1 MKINYKFIL
10 SFTLL
15 VYFLGVFS
23 CKPCNNSGL
32 IKQIVTD
39 LTWEFVEIE
48 NLDSFQSGER
58 LIRKS
63 QTKDSVNYQDFAL
76 DINTIT
82 QMVSSEKKTFNFGLI
97 QQAYACEPAIPIILE
112 SIIELEITSDQEYDK
127 DHPAGSNLA
136 DLFEISILD
145 QINQVT
151 NSGFMDLT
159 AFLQNDPKM
168 PFQLT
173 LKLKSPPAVSKNFK
187 FKFYLLL
194 FGNNKSGTFE
204 IETSKINVLR

>member
-1 MKINYKFIL
+1 MKANFKFIL
-10 SFTLL
+10 SVFLL

-23 CKPCNNSGL
+23 CRPCNNTGL

-39 LTWEFVEIE
+39 LTWDFVEIE

-63 QTKDSVNYQDFAL
+63 QTKDSVNYEDFAL
-76 DINTIT
+76 DITAIT
-82 QMVSSEKKTFNFGLI
+82 KMVSSEKKTFNFGLI
-97 QQAYACEPAIPIILE
+97 QEAYACEPAIPTILE
-112 SIIELEITSDQEYDK
+112 SIIDLEITSDQEYDRN
-127 DHPAGSNLA
+127 HPIGSNLA

-168 PFQLT
+168 PFQFT
-173 LKLKSPPAVSKNFK
+173 LKLKSPPAVSKNLK
-187 FKFYLLL
+187 FKFFILL
-194 FGNNKSGTFE
+194 FGNNKPSTFE
-204 IETSKINVLR
+204 IETSKIKVLR